1 MLLAFIGAVLVLSY
15 AATRQLTKARGKE
28 AAL

>member
-15 AATRQLTKARGKE
+15 AATRQLTRARGRG